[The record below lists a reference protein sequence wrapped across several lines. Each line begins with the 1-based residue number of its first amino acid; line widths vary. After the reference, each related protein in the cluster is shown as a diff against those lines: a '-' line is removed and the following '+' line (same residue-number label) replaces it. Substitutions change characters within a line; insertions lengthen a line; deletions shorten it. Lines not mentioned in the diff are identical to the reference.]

1 MNFYKMIK
9 LAVVAATLSGTVVQ
23 ATDSVGI
30 VASISPNKQKTIS
43 FAVDTRSAT
52 QNLVTQSNQPM
63 SNHYYWLERKGCD
76 SYHTTLDLLEKKDGS
91 NFGPQDHNSLEQFM
105 KNFSAH
111 AQALNN
117 PKNKVKG
124 KKAYH
129 ANGYELRL
137 FVHYADGTHHQF
149 NAANINSVMNSNQ
162 PILYANL
169 VLKLGT
175 HVGLKKD
182 WKFVQ
187 NKHIPNAYARA
198 VKHNLE
204 THITIA
210 NIFKYSKAQNQIV
223 NNAMQRKNGKSPW
236 NEAFNNNNPAEM
248 RMLVDTFNLTNN
260 ATAFNKLQGISIDR
274 LQLTG
279 KQNGSIVAI
288 RTVKF

>member
-9 LAVVAATLSGTVVQ
+9 LAIVAATLSVSAVQ
-23 ATDSVGI
+23 ASDSVGI

-43 FAVDTRSAT
+43 FAVDTRGAT

-63 SNHYYWLERKGCD
+63 SDHYYWLERKDCS
-76 SYHTTLDLLEKKDGS
+76 SYHATLDLLKKKDGT
-91 NFGPQDHNSLEQFM
+91 NFGPQDHHSLEQFM
-105 KNFSAH
+105 KNFSVH
-111 AQALNN
+111 AKALND

-124 KKAYH
+124 KKAYR

-137 FVHYADGTHHQF
+137 FVHYADGSHHQF

-175 HVGLKKD
+175 HAGLKKD

-187 NKHIPNAYARA
+187 NKHIPNAFARA
-198 VKHNLE
+198 VNHNLE

-210 NIFKYSKAQNQIV
+210 NIFKYSKAQNKIV
-223 NNAMQRKNGKSPW
+223 NNAVQRKNGKSPW
-236 NEAFNNNNPAEM
+236 NEPFDNNNPAEM
-248 RMLVDTFNLTNN
+248 RMLVDAFNLTNS
-260 ATAFNKLQGISIDR
+260 ATDFNKLKGISIDR
-274 LQLTG
+274 LELTG
-279 KQNGSIVAI
+279 KQNGAI
-288 RTVKF
+288 STIKTVKF